1 MWILQAAIDGLV
13 DAVDTTLPVRS
24 LLESYGFV
32 VSQRADE
39 RVILRSLPWVYPQ
52 AGSAPGDTALLPT
65 PYGPVL
71 VYDPEGGFRY
81 ISATNVTLDEFLH
94 FAKAHGG

>member
-1 MWILQAAIDGLV
+1 MSASSSARCPG
-13 DAVDTTLPVRS
+13 S
-24 LLESYGFV
+24 
-32 VSQRADE
+32 
-39 RVILRSLPWVYPQ
+39 YPQ

-81 ISATNVTLDEFLH
+81 VSAPDVTLDELLRFRES
-94 FAKAHGG
+94 AWGIKA